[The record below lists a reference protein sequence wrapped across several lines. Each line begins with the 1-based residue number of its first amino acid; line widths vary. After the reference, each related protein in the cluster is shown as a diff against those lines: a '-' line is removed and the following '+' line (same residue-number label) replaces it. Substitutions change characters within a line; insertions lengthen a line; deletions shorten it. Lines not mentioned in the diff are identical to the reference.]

1 MRLPAGACSGSLWV
15 SIQYEDLYGDPGL
28 RRATAADTQSS
39 SQEVLTMP
47 AQDESRVSGD
57 FNFYGPQY
65 ARFGSALAAELRR
78 EVYGE
83 DLGQQ
88 GWRTATEQAEIAQLM
103 GLASDSHVLDVAC
116 GTGGPSLAL
125 VERTGCRLTGLDL
138 EAAAI
143 AYAQTQAAARGLGD
157 RATFVRLDC
166 GASLP
171 FADGSFDGV
180 LCIDAISHL
189 PDRFGTLSEWARLLR
204 PGGRLVFTDPAV
216 LTGAITKSE
225 LDIRAIGFFLVV
237 PPGLDEAAIQ
247 AAGLAVM
254 CCEDRT
260 AAIARIAAG
269 LHAARVGRAAEL
281 EREEGAD
288 WFGQRQRF
296 LATAAELAE
305 SRRLSRFLFVG
316 WKPAEPWTRVG

>member
-1 MRLPAGACSGSLWV
+1 
-15 SIQYEDLYGDPGL
+15 
-28 RRATAADTQSS
+28 
-39 SQEVLTMP
+39 MP
-47 AQDESRVSGD
+47 AQNDGRVSGG

-65 ARFGSALAAELRR
+65 ARFSSALAAELRR

-88 GWRTATEQAEIAQLM
+88 GWRTATEQAEITEMM
-103 GLASDSHVLDVAC
+103 GLGSDTHVLDVAC
-116 GTGGPSLAL
+116 GSGGPSLAL
-125 VERTGCRLTGLDL
+125 VERTGCRLTGLDV

-143 AYAQTQAAARGLGD
+143 AYAQAQAAARGLSN

-166 GASLP
+166 GEPLP
-171 FADGSFDGV
+171 FADGSFDAV

-189 PDRFGTLSEWARLLR
+189 PDRFGTLSEWSRLLR
-204 PGGRLVFTDPAV
+204 PGARLVFTDPAV
-216 LTGAITKSE
+216 LTGAVAKSE

-237 PPGLDEAAIQ
+237 PLGLNEAAIQ
-247 AAGLAVM
+247 AASLTVM
-254 CCEDRT
+254 CREDRT
-260 AAIARIAAG
+260 AAIAGIAAR
-269 LHAARVGRAAEL
+269 LHGARVRRAAEL